1 MKNNTRLF
9 YLALLVFALIATPLV
24 LAQQE
29 PPAPPL
35 PTPPPAPQ
43 EPAPQDPAPEE
54 PETGEEA
61 DEVSDEDEEGEDDG
75 PGGRGRGGIRPYDRV
90 ITDEAESDEGVFTV
104 HKVDDDWFYEIPI
117 SEFGKEFLWVG
128 RIARTAIGAGYGGQK
143 LDERVVRWE
152 RHGDRV
158 FLRNVIYDIVADES
172 LPIAQAVQASN
183 TEAIL
188 QAFDIAAL
196 GENEESVVIDISALY
211 ASEIPEF
218 SARTALGARGFDRR
232 RSYVDR
238 IMAFP
243 ENVEVRAIQTYT
255 RPPNN
260 AGGRGARG
268 GSGMRPGSATI
279 EMAFSMVKLPEE
291 PMMPRL
297 FDDRVGYFSVR
308 QNDFG
313 TDEHRMAE
321 RRYITRWRLEKQDLE
336 AEISDPVKPIV
347 YYVDPATPTQW
358 VEYIKQGV
366 EDWQPAFEAAGF
378 SNAIVAREAPSK
390 EEDPDWSPE
399 DARHSVIR
407 WLASSIENASG
418 PHVNDPRTG
427 EILESDIQFNHNVQ
441 NLLRDWYFVQVA
453 PLDPR
458 AQSLPFPDELMGEL
472 LRFVVAHEVGHT
484 IGFQHNMKAS
494 STYPVE
500 NLREPEWLA
509 EMSHTPTLMD
519 YSRFNYLVQPED
531 NVPPELLIPG
541 IGPYDLWAT
550 HWGYAPISGAK
561 SPEDE
566 RPTLDAWAREQE
578 DTPWYRFSTAGSST
592 TDPGNLTEAV
602 GDADAIQA
610 TELGIRNLE
619 RVMDLL
625 LDATEESG
633 ENWDELEELYGRILA
648 QWVREMNHVGALVGA
663 FDSRQVH
670 GGQNAVRFT
679 PVPPERQADAVG
691 FLNDYAFQTPSFMI
705 RPELLRRIE
714 PSGVLARVRNSQR
727 SVLSFLLDGARFT
740 RLVEQN
746 SLDDSTYGPDD
757 FLSDLRQGIWSEL
770 SADDVE
776 TDAFRRNLQRLYLDL
791 VDTRIN
797 GNNSAFNDMR
807 ALLGDQLRRLSSEV
821 QSSLRNVDDVE
832 TRAHLQDVQNQI
844 AAILDPGIE
853 TAGSDAGPNGFDSS
867 LDPFN
872 PYVDSGHW
880 VDFGIEP

>member
-1 MKNNTRLF
+1 MKNNIRLF
-9 YLALLVFALIATPLV
+9 YLTLLVFALIATPLV

-29 PPAPPL
+29 PPAPTP

-43 EPAPQDPAPEE
+43 EPAPEE

-61 DEVSDEDEEGEDDG
+61 DEASDEDDEGEDNG

-104 HKVDDDWFYEIPI
+104 HKVDDDWFYEIPV

-188 QAFDIAAL
+188 RVFDIAAL
-196 GENEESVVIDISALY
+196 GENEESVVINISALY

-243 ENVEVRAIQTYT
+243 ENVEARAIQTYT
-255 RPPNN
+255 RPPDN

-321 RRYITRWRLEKQDLE
+321 RRYITRWRLEKQDPE

-358 VEYIKQGV
+358 VEYIKKGV
-366 EDWQPAFEAAGF
+366 EDWQPALEAAGF

-390 EEDPDWSPE
+390 EEDSDWSPE

-407 WLASSIENASG
+407 WLASNVENASG

-484 IGFQHNMKAS
+484 LGFQHNMKAS

-531 NVPPELLIPG
+531 NVPPELLIPR
-541 IGPYDLWAT
+541 IGPYDLWAA
-550 HWGYAPISGAK
+550 HWGYAPIPGAK

-566 RPTLDAWAREQE
+566 RLTLDAWAREQE

-679 PVPPERQADAVG
+679 PVPPERQADAVR

-714 PSGVLARVRNSQR
+714 PSGVLARIRNSQR
-727 SVLSFLLDGARFT
+727 SVLNFLLDGARFT

-746 SLDDSTYGPDD
+746 SIDDSTYGPDA

-791 VDTRIN
+791 VDARIN